1 MQVKTLSAH
10 QTKMLDLM
18 GAPEEI
24 HLHGAAAVRAYA
36 GRYLVYRKPI
46 TNSVSH
52 YVVVANGFVVDSYT
66 LNWADGKPVIT
77 PTRTHL
83 GACAWGLGL
92 RKSDYVIVTRAS
104 LEVGFHLMG
113 LEREGG
119 Q

>member
-1 MQVKTLSAH
+1 MPINALSAN
-10 QTKMLDLM
+10 QKKILDLM

-24 HLHGAAAVRAYA
+24 YTHGAAAAKAYA
-36 GRYLVYRKPI
+36 GRYLVYRKAI

-77 PTRTHL
+77 PARTHL

-104 LEVGFHLMG
+104 LQVGYHLMG